1 MNHATRYM
9 GLDLASPL
17 VVSACTLSEDVD
29 NIVRMEQAGAGAVV
43 LYSLFEEQI
52 REEDRLYE
60 AVLDASDLTSVDA
73 PAAIQNIESFHAPS
87 GDYVRVIREAKQRV
101 SMPVI
106 ASLNG
111 VSPEGWMAHAHQ
123 IQDAGA
129 DALELNVF
137 YVPAD
142 PQTSSIEVE
151 QRYLRIVQLIRK
163 TVSIPVA
170 IKLSPYFSAMGHIAQ
185 RIADIGAD
193 GLVLFNRFYEPDM
206 DIENLTMVSE
216 LSGSRADEIRLPLLW
231 IGALHGRID
240 ASLAATTGVQD
251 ATEVIKYLL
260 AGADVVMTASAL
272 YRNGIEHIATM
283 LADLDAWMARK
294 GYDSVEDFRGLM
306 SQRNVSD
313 TTAYERA
320 NYLRVLHRD

>member
-9 GLDLASPL
+9 GLDLASPI
-17 VVSACTLSEDVD
+17 VVSACTLSEDVA
-29 NIVRMEQAGAGAVV
+29 NIVQMEKAGAGAVV

-60 AVLDASDLTSVDA
+60 TVLDASDLTSVTA
-73 PAAIQNIESFHAPS
+73 PDTIQNVESFHAPS
-87 GDYVRVIREAKQRV
+87 GDYVRLIQEAKRRV

-129 DALELNVF
+129 DALELNIF

-142 PQTSSIEVE
+142 PQISSIEVE

-170 IKLSPYFSAMGHIAQ
+170 IKLSPYFSAMGHMAQ
-185 RIADIGAD
+185 RMAELGAD
-193 GLVLFNRFYEPDM
+193 ALVLFNRFYEPDL
-206 DIENLTMVSE
+206 DIEAMTMVSE

-231 IGALHGRID
+231 IGALHGRVE

-260 AGADVVMTASAL
+260 AGADVVMTATAL
-272 YRNGIEHIATM
+272 YRNGIDYIETM
-283 LADLDAWMARK
+283 LADLDAWMSRK
-294 GYDSVEDFRGLM
+294 GFESVGDFRGLL